1 MGVFGESRAGVAA
14 EGEGDRG
21 GRADVSQVLRLAPGT
36 GAVLRTPSGGA
47 RQEDPVRPIG
57 KLPPL
62 GPCLPGRISKP
73 GFPTTT
79 STYTD
84 DFNHGYLPG

>member
-36 GAVLRTPSGGA
+36 GAVLRTPSGPSGNY
-47 RQEDPVRPIG
+47 
-57 KLPPL
+57 PL
-62 GPCLPGRISKP
+62 LGRRLPGRISKP